1 MTALVIGV
9 GHPDRGDDGVGPAV
23 AARLQTLGVDA
34 VVVHGDCARL
44 IDLWAGR
51 DHVVVVDALRADDPP
66 GTIRRFDARTEPL
79 PAGAFRSS
87 SHLFG
92 LADAIALAQVLDRLP
107 PDLVVYGVAGARFDL
122 GAGLS
127 PPVDMATD
135 RIVKA
140 LESKSIA
147 GSAPSALSPMAR

>member
-1 MTALVIGV
+1 MIGV

-44 IDLWAGR
+44 IDLWSDR
-51 DHVVVVDALRADDPP
+51 DRVVVVDAMRTDDAA
-66 GTIRRFDARTEPL
+66 GTVRRFDARIDPL
-79 PAGAFRSS
+79 PTEAFRSS

-92 LADAIALAQVLDRLP
+92 LAEAVALARALDRLP
-107 PDLVVYGVAGARFDL
+107 RELIVYGVAGARFDL
-122 GAGLS
+122 GAALS
-127 PPVDMATD
+127 PAVEQAAD
-135 RIVKA
+135 RVVKA

-147 GSAPSALSPMAR
+147 GSAPGALSPMER